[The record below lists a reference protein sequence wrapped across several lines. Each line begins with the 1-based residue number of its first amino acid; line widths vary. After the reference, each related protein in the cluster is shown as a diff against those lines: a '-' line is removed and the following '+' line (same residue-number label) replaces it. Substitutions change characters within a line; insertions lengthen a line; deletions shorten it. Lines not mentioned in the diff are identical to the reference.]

1 MKIHSLKRSALMLVT
16 AAALTAPFAFAQS
29 DTTPSPPTPASP
41 PMQTGATAPDA
52 MSPSSAPKTWKELDA
67 NNDGKLSR
75 DEVAGDPMWS
85 SHFDAADTNKDG
97 FLSKAEFKKHAADMK
112 NK

>member
-29 DTTPSPPTPASP
+29 DTTPSAPTPTPASA
-41 PMQTGATAPDA
+41 PMQTGAMAPDA

-85 SHFDAADTNKDG
+85 ADTNKDG